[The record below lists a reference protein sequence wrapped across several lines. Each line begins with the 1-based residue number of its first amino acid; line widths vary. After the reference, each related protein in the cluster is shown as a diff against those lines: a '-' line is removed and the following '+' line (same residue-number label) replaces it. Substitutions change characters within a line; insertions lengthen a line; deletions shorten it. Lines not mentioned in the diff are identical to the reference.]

1 MLRRRT
7 VTDREIRI
15 KFACLAILSSVL
27 LPTSLKMKICR
38 EHAESIEELGEFF
51 SYPWGRLAFDLLMVS
66 IRERDVVALSQSNIA
81 VKGFVLALQLVMVEA
96 VPALTEVVQES
107 CSSSEADSEDDV
119 FNPTDRFGKK
129 QTLNPAHARFV
140 DKTDNVL
147 VHSLLLEDPER
158 PIDESTLVWSDEEHD
173 ETVENML
180 DLINVNYQFTTSHFV
195 GGVSRSEVDR
205 LREASSVTSK
215 SKKPKKPATVPQ
227 SNDAGYIADLVIER
241 LKPQIQN
248 LDNRI
253 EQFSSRVELI
263 ETKVVGI
270 VKWNGQAISAHPDKP
285 VLDDNANTII
295 NIIQNI
301 SEYSTPPSSPQDI
314 QAGNKTPSIEGVA
327 KPGFP
332 SSDPATDCGA
342 MSAHS
347 QNHSRHTDNIIP
359 LDANTVP
366 SHFIETPSFSLGLTQ
381 EEQILS
387 AEPLTRQEVANVTT
401 LSDINVGDNIAY
413 PQSLRKSKRQK
424 TVPPA
429 LVQDYLCD
437 PRIDS
442 RLRRPWESVFVCY
455 ERTEIERKIKV
466 LSEKLSGN
474 VVVNVD
480 GLVVSSREML
490 LMAERS
496 QLYTGKAVDILIRL
510 VRCVVSL
517 PTSTGRS
524 YYFLDTRFDASPRL
538 GIRYYFPLKLGKKHW
553 IGVCFDTSRG
563 KLYVLDCNVA
573 LFNETSM
580 GRFLSPFL
588 QMLPYVARHFG
599 KEMGGQPAMP
609 YKHLSPETVA
619 EEGKSAAIM
628 ALESKEKL

>member
-1 MLRRRT
+1 
-7 VTDREIRI
+7 
-15 KFACLAILSSVL
+15 
-27 LPTSLKMKICR
+27 
-38 EHAESIEELGEFF
+38 
-51 SYPWGRLAFDLLMVS
+51 
-66 IRERDVVALSQSNIA
+66 
-81 VKGFVLALQLVMVEA
+81 
-96 VPALTEVVQES
+96 
-107 CSSSEADSEDDV
+107 
-119 FNPTDRFGKK
+119 
-129 QTLNPAHARFV
+129 
-140 DKTDNVL
+140 
-147 VHSLLLEDPER
+147 
-158 PIDESTLVWSDEEHD
+158 
-173 ETVENML
+173 ML
-180 DLINVNYQFTTSHFV
+180 DLINVNYQF
-195 GGVSRSEVDR
+195 R
-205 LREASSVTSK
+205 LLILLGSYRRN
-215 SKKPKKPATVPQ
+215 PKPATIPQ
-227 SNDAGYIADLVIER
+227 SNDAGYIADLVIEA
-241 LKPQIQN
+241 IEAADQN
-248 LDNRI
+248 LDNRSK
-253 EQFSSRVELI
+253 FSSRVELI

-270 VKWNGQAISAHPDKP
+270 VKCELSNFKGEIGRSVEAMVP
-285 VLDDNANTII
+285 VCT
-295 NIIQNI
+295 
-301 SEYSTPPSSPQDI
+301 SPRLFAE
-314 QAGNKTPSIEGVA
+314 AGNKTPSIEGVA

-332 SSDPATDCGA
+332 SSDPATDY
-342 MSAHS
+342 
-347 QNHSRHTDNIIP
+347 RHTDNIIP
-359 LDANTVP
+359 LEDANTVP

-442 RLRRPWESVFVCY
+442 RLRSPWESVFVCY

-524 YYFLDTRFDASPRL
+524 YYFLDTKFGTSIVRNYQKFLKAKKKECFKFPKGVVDFFGDIDASPRL
-538 GIRYYFPLKLGKKHW
+538 GIRYYFPLKLGKS
-553 IGVCFDTSRG
+553 IG
-563 KLYVLDCNVA
+563 LEYA
-573 LFNETSM
+573 LTHLGN
-580 GRFLSPFL
+580 GR
-588 QMLPYVARHFG
+588 
-599 KEMGGQPAMP
+599 QPAMP
-609 YKHLSPETVA
+609 YKFDRPKSVFQSDNPADAGLIAVLLMVKHAVYGFEACRHLSPETVA

>member
-1 MLRRRT
+1 M
-7 VTDREIRI
+7 
-15 KFACLAILSSVL
+15 
-27 LPTSLKMKICR
+27 CR
-38 EHAESIEELGEFF
+38 NIQSK
-51 SYPWGRLAFDLLMVS
+51 WWVV
-66 IRERDVVALSQSNIA
+66 RER
-81 VKGFVLALQLVMVEA
+81 G
-96 VPALTEVVQES
+96 
-107 CSSSEADSEDDV
+107 
-119 FNPTDRFGKK
+119 
-129 QTLNPAHARFV
+129 
-140 DKTDNVL
+140 
-147 VHSLLLEDPER
+147 
-158 PIDESTLVWSDEEHD
+158 
-173 ETVENML
+173 
-180 DLINVNYQFTTSHFV
+180 
-195 GGVSRSEVDR
+195 RSEVDR

-215 SKKPKKPATVPQ
+215 SKKPKKPATIPQ

-270 VKWNGQAISAHPDKP
+270 VKCELSNFKDEIGRSVEAMVPVLCNNYVEFRRVPARTTFVTGNGQAISAHPDKP

-359 LDANTVP
+359 LEDANTVP

-442 RLRRPWESVFVCY
+442 RLRSPWESVFVCY

-524 YYFLDTRFDASPRL
+524 YYFLDTRFGTSIVRNYQKFLKAKKKECFKFPKGVVDFFGDIDASPRL

-573 LFNETSM
+573 LFNDTSM

-609 YKHLSPETVA
+609 YKFDRPKSVFQSDNPADAGLIAVLLMVKHAVYGFEACRHLSPETVA